1 MRHRAGQKEEMRQRM
16 RLAASRCFRSAG
28 FAGVGVDGIA
38 KEAGATSGAFYG
50 HFGSKEV
57 AFREAVEL
65 GLDEVIEGVPHFQ
78 KAYGAGWV
86 EAFADYYL
94 GREHRGD
101 LATGCAMT
109 TLSPEVVRAGPETR
123 TLYEEKLARI
133 AGLIADG
140 LADGTPEQRTARAWA
155 MLGVLIGGL
164 TLSRA
169 MVTPAVADAIAAAE
183 RDAAVRAAGP
193 ARDVRAG

>member
-1 MRHRAGQKEEMRQRM
+1 M

-38 KEAGATSGAFYG
+38 KEAGATSGAFYS
-50 HFGSKEV
+50 HFGSKEA

-65 GLDEVIEGVPHFQ
+65 GLDEVIEGVPRFQ
-78 KAYGAGWV
+78 TVYGTGWI

-94 GREHRGD
+94 GREHRAD

-109 TLSPEVVRAGPETR
+109 TLSPEVVRAGNDTR
-123 TLYEEKLARI
+123 ALYEEKLARI
-133 AGLIADG
+133 AELIADG
-140 LADGTPEQRTARAWA
+140 LADGTPEQRVGRAWA
-155 MLGVLIGGL
+155 MLAVLIGGL

-169 MVTPAVADAIAAAE
+169 MITPTVADGLATIE

-193 ARDVRAG
+193 ARDIRAG